1 MRNNDQ
7 QIRDRFSARLIRIS
21 SRSQTLHFLIPMTLV
36 LLICSIFTI
45 ALNAAESTE
54 QSKKR
59 IVKVAILQ
67 QPRWEEGET
76 PEAIRAWQMK
86 WILKHLDQ
94 AGKAHADIACMGE
107 GAINMQGLTLPD
119 CPALDTIRENAKKHK
134 MYIIFPVVAKRN
146 GTKHNTAIVIGR
158 DGAITGYYDKVHP
171 TQTELKK
178 GVVRGDDFPVFKLD
192 FGTIGIQI
200 CHDLSF
206 PESSRVFMLKGA
218 ELVFW
223 PTWWSGWGQELDWI
237 VIRSRAIDNDQYLA
251 VVSRGV
257 KHGAGWKP
265 RDPIGRS
272 GIVDPYGQILSN
284 IGYEAGLIITEVD
297 LNRRRIAPSFSSNK
311 QGELFRDSVLN
322 DRNPK
327 AYRII
332 SDTSKN

>member
-1 MRNNDQ
+1 MRNIDQ

-36 LLICSIFTI
+36 LLACSIFIIT
-45 ALNAAESTE
+45 LNAAESAE
-54 QSKKR
+54 QTKKR
-59 IVKVAILQ
+59 MVKVAILQ

-86 WILKHLDQ
+86 WILEHLDQ
-94 AGKAHADIACMGE
+94 AGEAHSDIACMGE
-107 GAINMQGLTLPD
+107 AAINMEGLTLPD
-119 CPALDTIRENAKKHK
+119 CPALDAIRENAKKHK
-134 MYIIFPVVAKRN
+134 MYIIFPVMAKRD
-146 GTKHNTAIVIGR
+146 GIGRNTAVLIGR
-158 DGAITGYYDKVHP
+158 DGSIIGYYDKVHP
-171 TQTELKK
+171 TQTETNR
-178 GVVRGDDFPVFKLD
+178 VVRGDDIPVFKLD
-192 FGTIGIQI
+192 FGTISIQI

-206 PESSRVFMLKGA
+206 PESSRVAMLKGA

-284 IGYEAGLIITEVD
+284 AGYEAGLIITDID
-297 LNRRRIAPSFSSNK
+297 LNRRRIAPGFSSNK
-311 QGELFRDSVLN
+311 PGELFRNSVLN

-332 SDTSKN
+332 SETSNN

>member
-1 MRNNDQ
+1 MKNQYHKVLTRLF
-7 QIRDRFSARLIRIS
+7 RRLIK
-21 SRSQTLHFLIPMTLV
+21 TCLHSKTHRLLIPITLV
-36 LLICSIFTI
+36 LFTCSLLVIS
-45 ALNAAESTE
+45 LNTAESAE

-67 QPRWEEGET
+67 QPCWEEGET

-86 WILKHLDQ
+86 WILQHLDQ
-94 AGKAHADIACMGE
+94 AGKAHADIACLGE
-107 GAINMQGLTLPD
+107 GAINMEGLKIPD
-119 CPALDTIRENAKKHK
+119 FTALNSIRDNARKHK
-134 MYIIFPVVAKRN
+134 MHIIFPVVAERD
-146 GTKHNTAIVIGR
+146 GTRRNTAIVVGR
-158 DGAITGYYDKVHP
+158 DGSITGYYDKVHP

-178 GVVRGDDFPVFKLD
+178 GVVRGDYFPVFKLD

-257 KHGAGWKP
+257 QDGNGWRP

-284 IGYEAGLIITEVD
+284 AGYEAGMIITDID
-297 LNRRRIAPSFSSNK
+297 LNRRRIAPGFSSGQ
-311 QGELFRDSVLN
+311 QGEMFRDSVLS
-322 DRNPK
+322 DRNPE